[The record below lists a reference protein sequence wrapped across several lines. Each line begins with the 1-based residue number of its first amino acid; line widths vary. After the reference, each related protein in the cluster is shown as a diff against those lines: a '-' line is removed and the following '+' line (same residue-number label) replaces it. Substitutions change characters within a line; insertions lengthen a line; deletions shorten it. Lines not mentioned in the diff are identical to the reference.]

1 MKSLLKYLGLILI
14 IVGTLILAV
23 CYFTGDV
30 NNNVV
35 LGSTLA
41 LIVVGLITY
50 ILINKKITD

>member
-14 IVGTLILAV
+14 VVGALILAI
-23 CYFTGDV
+23 CYFTGEG
-30 NNNVV
+30 NNNVI